1 MNSIICES
9 NVLKFQNDSI
19 NIEEKILRRNFKTLD
34 FEKLR
39 KRRFYVKLLFYAI
52 FYEKTVQNIN
62 INATKTL

>member
-9 NVLKFQNDSI
+9 NVLKFQNDWI

-39 KRRFYVKLLFYAI
+39 KQRFYVKSLFYAI
-52 FYEKTVQNIN
+52 FNEKTVKNIN

>member
-39 KRRFYVKLLFYAI
+39 KRRFYVKKDKI
-52 FYEKTVQNIN
+52 FGEIQHKR
-62 INATKTL
+62 